1 MQAAAGCLALDQSL
15 LDQLLWKYSSA
26 EEGQVATINAGS
38 FVFDC
43 LMAGRF
49 GGLLFRELEREG
61 WIIVVKLLR
70 AHGGCLGVRRL

>member
-43 LMAGRF
+43 LVAGRF
-49 GGLLFRELEREG
+49 CGLLSGNWSERVG
-61 WIIVVKLLR
+61 SLWSSY
-70 AHGGCLGVRRL
+70 